1 MIYDATDR
9 GSVEVPM
16 MYVDDIDTSADA
28 APSVPEI
35 ETSVTDPSVWGDC
48 CTVSLDLCSGR
59 GISHHT
65 AFGEECSGCGMDS
78 FICSLDRVSSAQCSL
93 CKDLSYLSSG

>member
-1 MIYDATDR
+1 MCPSVINHVYQCPPCLYSEKNWICNCCKIHHLHHSHIMIYDATDR

-35 ETSVTDPSVWGDC
+35 ETSVTDPSV
-48 CTVSLDLCSGR
+48 
-59 GISHHT
+59 
-65 AFGEECSGCGMDS
+65 
-78 FICSLDRVSSAQCSL
+78 
-93 CKDLSYLSSG
+93 

>member
-35 ETSVTDPSVWGDC
+35 ETSVTDPSVWGLLY
-48 CTVSLDLCSGR
+48 SE
-59 GISHHT
+59 
-65 AFGEECSGCGMDS
+65 FGSVLRQRHFTPYS
-78 FICSLDRVSSAQCSL
+78 FR
-93 CKDLSYLSSG
+93 